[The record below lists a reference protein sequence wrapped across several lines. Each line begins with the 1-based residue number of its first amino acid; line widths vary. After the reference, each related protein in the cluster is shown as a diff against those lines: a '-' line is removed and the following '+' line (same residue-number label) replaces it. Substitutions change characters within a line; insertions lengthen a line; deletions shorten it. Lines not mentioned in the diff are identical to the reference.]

1 MTDDFYTSLRTRASE
16 IAASQGTPSFYRVF
30 KRELQESL
38 QRLQEN
44 VILKQC
50 ISHIDIVQEGM
61 GHGYEH
67 SKAVAVDAG
76 ALVMIEGKR
85 MNISEDIIEKLII
98 TAHISGLLHDIKR
111 GKENHAIA
119 GSEEARRILVC
130 SGIDSRF
137 KRYIAMAIRNHEAFK
152 TVVPPEDDYG
162 RLISN
167 VLYDA
172 DKFRWGQENFTKTV
186 WDMLEFGNISPEVFL
201 ENYKKGIE
209 YIERIKETF
218 RTETGKRYGPEII
231 DMGLEIGKV
240 IYSELKKTL
249 GR

>member
-1 MTDDFYTSLRTRASE
+1 MTGDVYTPLKAKASE

-30 KRELQESL
+30 EREIKESR

-44 VILKQC
+44 VLLRQC
-50 ISHIDIVQEGM
+50 IRHIDVVQEGM

-76 ALVMIEGKR
+76 ALVRIEAGR
-85 MNISEDIIEKLII
+85 MVIPEEITEKLII

-111 GKENHAIA
+111 GKKNHAVA
-119 GSEEARRILVC
+119 GSEEAKKILVC

-137 KRYIAMAIRNHEAFK
+137 KRYIAVAIRNHEAFK
-152 TVVPPEDDYG
+152 TVIPPEDEYG
-162 RLISN
+162 RLVSN
-167 VLYDA
+167 ALYDA

-186 WDMLEFGNISPEVFL
+186 WDMLEFGKIPPEDFL
-201 ENYKKGIE
+201 ENYNKGID
-209 YIERIKETF
+209 YIKRIKKTF
-218 RTETGKRYGPEII
+218 RTATGRKYGPEII
-231 DMGLEIGKV
+231 DMGLQIGKV
-240 IYSELKKTL
+240 IYSELKESL

>member
-1 MTDDFYTSLRTRASE
+1 
-16 IAASQGTPSFYRVF
+16 
-30 KRELQESL
+30 
-38 QRLQEN
+38 
-44 VILKQC
+44 
-50 ISHIDIVQEGM
+50 M

-85 MNISEDIIEKLII
+85 MAISGDIIEKLII
-98 TAHISGLLHDIKR
+98 SAHISGLLHDIKR
-111 GKENHAIA
+111 GNENHAIA

-137 KRYIAMAIRNHEAFK
+137 KRYIAMAIRNHEAFT
-152 TVVPPEDDYG
+152 TVVAPEDEYG
-162 RLISN
+162 RLVSN
-167 VLYDA
+167 ALYDA

-186 WDMLEFGNISPEVFL
+186 WDMLEFGNIAPEVFL

-240 IYSELKKTL
+240 IYSELKEIL
-249 GR
+249 SR

>member
-1 MTDDFYTSLRTRASE
+1 MTGGFYTPLRTRASE

-38 QRLQEN
+38 RRLQES

-50 ISHIDIVQEGM
+50 ISHIDIVREGM
-61 GHGYEH
+61 GHGYKH

-76 ALVMIEGKR
+76 ALVMIEGRR
-85 MNISEDIIEKLII
+85 MVISEAIIEKLII
-98 TAHISGLLHDIKR
+98 SAHISGLLHDIKR
-111 GKENHAIA
+111 GNENHAVA
-119 GSEEARRILVC
+119 GSKEAKRILVC
-130 SGIDSRF
+130 SGIDNRC
-137 KRYIAMAIRNHEAFK
+137 KRYIAVAIRNHEAFK
-152 TVVPPEDDYG
+152 TVVPPEDEYG

-186 WDMLEFGNISPEVFL
+186 WDMLEFGNIAPEVFL
-201 ENYKKGIE
+201 ENYRKGID
-209 YIERIKETF
+209 YIEHIKETF
-218 RTETGKRYGPEII
+218 RTETGKRYGPGII
-231 DMGLEIGKV
+231 DLGLEIGKV
-240 IYSELKKTL
+240 IYSELKEIL